1 MFASPEEKLRSLS
14 CLCHGSLEVL
24 TGEEWLLYQMK
35 GNVLQLATRYSILLY

>member
-14 CLCHGSLEVL
+14 CLCYGSLEVL